1 MGDHED
7 AEVKDKVLRD
17 QLQYLR
23 QTLGDPSRYLPYLEQ
38 GGVLDSH
45 DKASIRSKPT
55 SREKLESFLELL
67 IQGRKNV
74 STFDVFVAALLEERV
89 QSQVARKLHRT
100 LEYEKAAMRDIDATG
115 NYHSQCLYT
124 VWGVD
129 QLIMNAVRYLKY
141 TCCKM

>member
-38 GGVLDSH
+38 GGVLDSQ
-45 DKASIRSKPT
+45 DKECIRSKAT
-55 SREKLESFLELL
+55 SKEKLESFLKLL
-67 IQGRKNV
+67 VKGRKDI

-89 QSQVARKLHRT
+89 QSQVARKLNRT
-100 LEYEKAAMRDIDATG
+100 VEYEKAAMKNIDATG
-115 NYHSQCLYT
+115 KNYDSVCIHGGGCIVITADHY
-124 VWGVD
+124 
-129 QLIMNAVRYLKY
+129 
-141 TCCKM
+141 

>member
-45 DKASIRSKPT
+45 DKASIRSKAT
-55 SREKLESFLELL
+55 SKEKLESFLELL
-67 IQGRKNV
+67 LKGRKNV

-100 LEYEKAAMRDIDATG
+100 LEYEQAAMRNIDATG
-115 NYHSQCLYT
+115 NHHIVYT
-124 VWGVD
+124 AWGGGTAD
-129 QLIMNAVRYLKY
+129 HE
-141 TCCKM
+141 CS